1 VHDISKLSPFGLR
14 QHGLVTI
21 DQALHVGMS
30 RRAWYRAIA
39 SGRLTGVAPNVASL
53 PGAADSVQQRIL
65 APILSIGPT
74 ALASHRSAA
83 ALWGLDIP
91 GDRPVDVLVRDR
103 SRGPRLEGTLVHRPT
118 NLADLRPFRRAG
130 IPTTNPL
137 RVLVDLGAVTPRRV
151 ADFLAHVMVEGW
163 VSRRAA
169 EAALIRHARPGRHG
183 VAALR
188 AALEDWPLGDKPPDS
203 VLEPEM
209 RRLLR
214 RHGLPEFDFHPTVLG
229 WEVDFAHME
238 SMVIA
243 EVDGWEHH
251 GRDRE
256 QFERDRRRDAS
267 LQAAGWVVFRFTW
280 LQVKRRP
287 AMVAS
292 SLHGALER
300 RGSLLGTG
308 SDGFRH

>member
-1 VHDISKLSPFGLR
+1 VHDISKLSPFGRR

-91 GDRPVDVLVRDR
+91 GDRPVDVLVLDR
-103 SRGPRLEGTLVHRPT
+103 TRGPRLERTLVHRPT
-118 NLADLRPFRRAG
+118 DLTDLHPFRRAG

-137 RVLVDLGAVTPRRV
+137 RVLVDLGAVAPCRV
-151 ADFLAHVMVEGW
+151 ADFLAHVLIEGW

-169 EAALIRHARPGRHG
+169 EAALVRHARPGRSG

-214 RHGLPEFDFHPTVLG
+214 RHGLPAFEFHPRVLG

-256 QFERDRRRDAS
+256 QFERDRRRDAV

-287 AMVAS
+287 TMVAD

-300 RGSLLGTG
+300 RGSRLGTE